1 MTTILLVGALLFADE
16 KISLSPSLKRT
27 FYVTA
32 ITSSLIASV
41 LYPPTS
47 LIILN
52 YANAFLSV
60 AYALRAVE
68 LLLIGSQRRLNRLV
82 KVNDSAPTEYVWK
95 PLPLGLTFGRLIFVF
110 DLLINPRGIGWAH
123 SSKRYLPELKRTNVA
138 SQNGFHQETEK
149 HQEDERFTLKEVT
162 QSRLSFLTKEILKLL
177 IAYLVYDAYRV
188 VFGRDYAALCSN
200 FHSFLNEPQL
210 LQFQLQYFGRQ
221 LRPSPETS
229 ANLVRRFLLPPACW
243 AACYAFIDGIHA
255 AVALIDV
262 GVLYLIAPTRASE
275 PWMYPPV
282 FGSWRYI
289 FWPRLKDI
297 WGKLWH
303 DLCRHTLIS
312 SSSAL
317 IPRRA
322 PLALRRFLVGVLP
335 FVISGVVHAAGTY
348 AVSKDLHAVLMM
360 MVFFIL
366 LPFFVALQEVVSVQ
380 ILEQFLPD
388 WYITRT
394 LICAA
399 DVTYVIWWGYH
410 TAPWFFSYSMI
421 PESLAS
427 APLPESWSIW
437 ERFQS

>member
-1 MTTILLVGALLFADE
+1 MTTILLVGTLLFADE
-16 KISLSPSLKRT
+16 KIPLSPSLKRT
-27 FYVTA
+27 VYVTA
-32 ITSSLIASV
+32 ITSSVIASAR
-41 LYPPTS
+41 YPPTS

-60 AYALRAVE
+60 AYALRAIE
-68 LLLIGSQRRLNRLV
+68 LLLVDNPRRLYRLV
-82 KVNDSAPTEYVWK
+82 KVNDSAPAEYVWK
-95 PLPLGLTFGRLIFVF
+95 PLPPGLTLGRLLSVC

-123 SSKRYLPELKRTNVA
+123 GSKRYLPELKRTNMT
-138 SQNGFHQETEK
+138 SQNGFQQKAEK
-149 HQEDERFTLKEVT
+149 HQEEERFTLKVAT
-162 QSRLSFLTKEILKLL
+162 QNRLSFLVKEALKLF
-177 IAYLVYDAYRV
+177 IAYLVYDAYWV
-188 VFGRDYAALCSN
+188 VFGRNYAALCSN
-200 FHSFLNEPQL
+200 FHSFLNGPHL
-210 LQFQLQYFGRQ
+210 LQFELQYFGHQ
-221 LRPSPETS
+221 LRPSPEAS
-229 ANLVRRFLLPPACW
+229 AKLVRRFLLPPACW

-262 GVLYLIAPTRASE
+262 GMLYLVAPTRASD

-282 FGSWRYI
+282 FGSWRYM

-303 DLCRHTLIS
+303 DLCRRTLIS

-317 IPRRA
+317 IPRRI
-322 PLALRRFLVGVLP
+322 PVALGRFLVGFLS

-366 LPFFVALQEVVSVQ
+366 LPFFVALQEAVSVQ

-388 WYITRT
+388 WYITRI
-394 LICAA
+394 LIWAA
-399 DVTYVIWWGYH
+399 DVTYVIWWGYQ
-410 TAPWFFSYSMI
+410 TAPSFFSYSMI

-437 ERFQS
+437 ERF